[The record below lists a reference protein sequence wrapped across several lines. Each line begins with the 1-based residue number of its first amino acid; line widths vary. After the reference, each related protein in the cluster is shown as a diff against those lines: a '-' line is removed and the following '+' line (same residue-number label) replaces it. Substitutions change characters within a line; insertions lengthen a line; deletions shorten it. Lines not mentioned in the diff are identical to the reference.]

1 MDFHDPNQVLL
12 VIIIGW
18 ICGIQRMDGRAHGS
32 FKNIY
37 KLYHSLKKT
46 KKIILSQSTMAASLD
61 SNLCIQGNQ
70 YPREKKG
77 K

>member
-46 KKIILSQSTMAASLD
+46 KKILSQSTMAASLG

-77 K
+77 R